1 VIEVI
6 LDYAYPYQI
15 SPYVANN
22 QQNTACS
29 LAMYTPTDTYPVFD
43 TGNIFIE
50 CHLVTPPKQWRLHN
64 TILDRH
70 SAWLR
75 SAMRT
80 APRHS
85 EQPHSSLFFLLEEHD
100 GNMTL
105 VLQEGKTVPKSNE
118 NPSLAL
124 QAGATQASPD
134 TEAMLSPPASISSS
148 PPASTSVSTT
158 VSTTDAI
165 HGPDHQIQADIVEA
179 YNQIFGSFY
188 TISLRIPSDSLLA
201 TMTTCESLV
210 RIAHDL
216 ACIPLISAQITTALQ
231 HHRHALFTAIAFD
244 PARYLLLAMRLE
256 NDSIYTESLIH
267 IIGAHPSWPWPT
279 KRSVLPPEITRLV
292 VRKSE
297 ELDRL
302 CTDVERELLLLT
314 IQVHNRSVEPLEHT
328 QFDTWFTVQ
337 VFRDTLARTFHGLDT
352 SASKTVK
359 RGTLFRKIRRGGAE
373 YMPYEE
379 VRRLMARIMPSA
391 VENLEE
397 DLGLLKDF
405 VSEMVEEVAKNEA
418 LVDVDV
424 ENVGWLT
431 CARVGKEDIPWRADG
446 EKEGRVA

>member
-1 VIEVI
+1 MLI
-6 LDYAYPYQI
+6 PMQI

-22 QQNTACS
+22 QQDTACS
-29 LAMYTPTDTYPVFD
+29 LAMYIPTDTYPVFD

-64 TILDRH
+64 AILDRH
-70 SAWLR
+70 SCWFR
-75 SAMRT
+75 NAMRT

-85 EQPHSSLFFLLEEHD
+85 EQSNSSLFFLLEEHD
-100 GNMTL
+100 GNVTL
-105 VLQEGKTVPKSNE
+105 VLQGDKPVPKSND

-124 QAGATQASPD
+124 QAADTQSSPD
-134 TEAMLSPPASISSS
+134 TEAMLSPPASLSSS
-148 PPASTSVSTT
+148 PPASTSVITT

-165 HGPDHQIQADIVEA
+165 HGPDHQIHTNIVEA

-188 TISLRIPSDSLLA
+188 SIPLRIPVDSLLA
-201 TMTTCESLV
+201 SMTTCEALV
-210 RIAHDL
+210 QIAHDL
-216 ACIPLISAQITTALQ
+216 ACTSLISTQITTALQ
-231 HHRHALFTAIAFD
+231 HHRHALFTAIASD
-244 PARYLLLAMRLE
+244 PARYLLLSMRLE
-256 NDSIYTESLIH
+256 NDSMYTESLIH
-267 IIGAHPSWPWPT
+267 IIGAHPNWPWPT
-279 KRSVLPPEITRLV
+279 KRSVLPPEITKLV

-302 CTDVERELLLLT
+302 CADVERELLLLT

-352 SASKTVK
+352 SSSKSVK

-379 VRRLMARIMPSA
+379 VRRLMSRIMPSA

-405 VSEMVEEVAKNEA
+405 ASEMVEEVAKNEA
-418 LVDVDV
+418 LVDV
-424 ENVGWLT
+424 EREKVGWLT
-431 CARVGKEDIPWRADG
+431 CARIGKEDISWRADG
-446 EKEGRVA
+446 EKEGGVA

>member
-1 VIEVI
+1 M
-6 LDYAYPYQI
+6 QI

-50 CHLVTPPKQWRLHN
+50 CHLVTPPKQWRLHSA
-64 TILDRH
+64 ILDRH
-70 SAWLR
+70 SAWFR

-100 GNMTL
+100 GNVTL
-105 VLQEGKTVPKSNE
+105 VLQEGKPVPKNND
-118 NPSLAL
+118 NPCLAVH
-124 QAGATQASPD
+124 AGATQASLD
-134 TEAMLSPPASISSS
+134 TEAMPSPPASISSS
-148 PPASTSVSTT
+148 PSTSTSASTAASTD
-158 VSTTDAI
+158 VAI
-165 HGPDHQIQADIVEA
+165 HVADHKARTDLVEF

-188 TISLRIPSDSLLA
+188 SIPLQISSDNLPT
-201 TMTTCESLV
+201 TMAACESLV
-210 RIAHDL
+210 KFAHDL
-216 ACIPLISAQITTALQ
+216 VCIPLIAAQITTTLQ
-231 HHRHALFTAIAFD
+231 HHRHALFTAIASD

-267 IIGAHPSWPWPT
+267 IIGAHPNWPWPT
-279 KRSVLPPEITRLV
+279 KRTVLPPEITKLV

-302 CTDVERELLLLT
+302 CADVERELLLLT

-352 SASKTVK
+352 SSSKSVK

-379 VRRLMARIMPSA
+379 VRRLMSRIMPSA

-397 DLGLLKDF
+397 DLGLLKDSA
-405 VSEMVEEVAKNEA
+405 SEMVEEVAKNEA
-418 LVDVDV
+418 LVDA
-424 ENVGWLT
+424 EREKVGWLT
-431 CARVGKEDIPWRADG
+431 CATIGKEDIPWRADG
-446 EKEGRVA
+446 EKEGGVV